1 VYNTTVV
8 HILKSILIILY
19 CTPGKNNKIQEQAGW
34 PMAMCG
40 TNKKCIVV
48 VPIPSVKEKNL
59 PPKEKQNSKIS
70 IILHSAL
77 LIEFEIAIGDTRSL
91 THLASCGW
99 LHTLHLPS
107 NTLSF
112 NRYFR
117 CHSLGPGFNGPHRV
131 FQSLE
136 FAFILSAQK
145 KKLSPNHLDF
155 LSNVHIC
162 NHYIPF
168 LSFGRHARC
177 FVERSQSPRQVLE
190 EF

>member
-1 VYNTTVV
+1 
-8 HILKSILIILY
+8 LIILH
-19 CTPGKNNKIQEQAGW
+19 CTQGKNKKVQEKAGR
-34 PMAMCG
+34 PDGDARAG
-40 TNKKCIVV
+40 LTRTCIVV
-48 VPIPSVKEKNL
+48 VPISSVKEKN
-59 PPKEKQNSKIS
+59 PSPKEKQSNAGNASKIF

-77 LIEFEIAIGDTRSL
+77 LIEFEIAIGGYSIVDPSCL
-91 THLASCGW
+91 LWLAT
-99 LHTLHLPS
+99 TLHLPS

-112 NRYFR
+112 NRYFW
-117 CHSLGPGFNGPHRV
+117 CHSLGPSFNGPHRV
-131 FQSLE
+131 LQSLE

-145 KKLSPNHLDF
+145 KKKFKKLSPNHLDF
-155 LSNVHIC
+155 LSNIHIC